1 MNRHS
6 ADLVGAPVEPTR
18 LVARDLASEVI
29 AAIVA
34 KPGRSFLTTLGTV
47 LGVGTLIVILGL
59 TSTASGQVS
68 ARFDAQAA
76 TTVTVKDA
84 RDPEGGAPFPFTA
97 EAIARA
103 RALNGVTGA
112 GVIYAPTTDDQVASA
127 HPEHTTPTTLP
138 VIAVSP
144 TAWDAIGPALSA
156 GRLYDAFAEHQ
167 PVVVLGRAEAGRL
180 GVTGEGP
187 QRPSRSAADPSSSP
201 ESSTTSNAAPT
212 SSSPFSCPP
221 APPKTSGA
229 HPRPSPKPNC

>member
-84 RDPEGGAPFPFTA
+84 RNPEGYF
-97 EAIARA
+97 
-103 RALNGVTGA
+103 
-112 GVIYAPTTDDQVASA
+112 
-127 HPEHTTPTTLP
+127 
-138 VIAVSP
+138 
-144 TAWDAIGPALSA
+144 
-156 GRLYDAFAEHQ
+156 
-167 PVVVLGRAEAGRL
+167 
-180 GVTGEGP
+180 
-187 QRPSRSAADPSSSP
+187 SRSLHVYGRQGQPCDRCGTFIVR
-201 ESSTTSNAAPT
+201 ESFMNRGSH
-212 SSSPFSCPP
+212 FCP
-221 APPKTSGA
+221 
-229 HPRPSPKPNC
+229 RCQRLR